1 MRSKNA
7 VFSGSLMCL
16 KTCTNEVCSAKQT
29 RRTDVHLTACKDRFF
44 FSISVFFR
52 SEFSALEFI
61 SEEFK
66 KKKIIYLIKLK
77 QTTFVLRLKFE
88 AVLFGNPRFRREFEH
103 IRFEG
108 PGAAY
113 KA

>member
-66 KKKIIYLIKLK
+66 KKNNNLFDKVEADDICFTIKI
-77 QTTFVLRLKFE
+77 
-88 AVLFGNPRFRREFEH
+88 
-103 IRFEG
+103 
-108 PGAAY
+108 
-113 KA
+113 